1 MLKATRGAEVKAT
14 AEAIYQAMEGKGGL
28 KDVFFVACGGSL
40 AAYYSAYYLL
50 RTESKNV
57 DAQFM
62 TANEFVYATPARVNE
77 NAVVVAMSL
86 SGTPETIEAA
96 KKAKELGATTVVLT
110 VTKDSPLVQYGDYS
124 WIYGSQSND
133 AADSDGVVDKETSGE
148 ALCLRFGFELL
159 RLYDNYEFYDKAV
172 DGFDKLDETCRK
184 IAKKVRLRAK
194 KFGEDHKDDPI
205 IYTLGTGPSLGEA
218 YIESICMFME
228 MEWIHSF
235 CFNSGELFHGPFEC
249 VDFDTPYV
257 IFLSEGKTRPMDER
271 ALRFLQKH
279 SGRVTQVDAR
289 ELGVSIM
296 APEVEEY
303 FSGLINGVLS
313 MALASAIASAKMHP
327 IPERRYMH
335 RFDY

>member
-14 AEAIYQAMEGKGGL
+14 AEAIYQTMEGKGGL

-110 VTKDSPLVQYGDYS
+110 VTKDSLLVQYGDYS

-159 RLYDNYEFYDKAV
+159 RLYDNYEYYDKAV

-194 KFGEDHKDDPI
+194 KFGEEHKDDPI

-249 VDFDTPYV
+249 VDFDTPYI
-257 IFLSEGKTRPMDER
+257 IFMSEGKTRPMDER

>member
-86 SGTPETIEAA
+86 SSTPETIEAA

-327 IPERRYMH
+327 IS
-335 RFDY
+335 